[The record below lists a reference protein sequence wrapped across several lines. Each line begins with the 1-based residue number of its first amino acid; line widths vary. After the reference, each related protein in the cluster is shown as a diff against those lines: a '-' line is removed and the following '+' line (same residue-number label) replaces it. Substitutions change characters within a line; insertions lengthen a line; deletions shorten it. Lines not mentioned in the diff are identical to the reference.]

1 MANKTLYL
9 VDGTSQLF
17 RAYFALPPLTNRE
30 KLPTNAVLGFTTML
44 RKLMNDEK
52 PEHLAV
58 AFDLPGPTFRH
69 DKYAEYK
76 ANRPPAPED
85 LNRQVPYAKDV
96 CRALGVPVL
105 ELAGYEADDVIATFT
120 RLGKEA
126 GFDVVIVA
134 SDKDLMQLVEDGV
147 ILLNPAKNLRLDDA
161 GVEENFGVSPELV
174 RDVLGLMG
182 DSVDNIP
189 GVPGVGQKTALAMVQ
204 QYGPV
209 EKVVERAKRFVA
221 LFDARQRLLDDLGTA
236 DKEKPL
242 TEETAT
248 ETVATLESF
257 AAALE
262 DLRTHE
268 VDEEF
273 RKRLDE
279 VDAIVRATPTD
290 GLVAKAG
297 GPGRAA
303 LRDWKDLKRAV
314 KELEKKSA
322 RRMWYAVV
330 ENEDKAFLSRELATV
345 DRDVPLELETAAVE
359 VGSADDKKLRSL
371 FGFLDFRAL
380 LRELDAETGET
391 TRDETLPSEAT
402 YGLVR
407 ERADLEALVASCRS
421 GGRFSVSV
429 FGDGPD
435 PMRARLV
442 GLAVAYETGGAAYVP
457 LAHEGL
463 SSGVQLDPER
473 VREVVG
479 PLFADDAVTKT
490 AHDLK
495 WNLHLLQR
503 HGIEVAGWG
512 LDTMVAAFLLD
523 PGRTGFAIES
533 LAEEYLGHRCT
544 PYEKIGG
551 SGAKRVTLDQVPVES
566 AAGYGAERAE
576 IVYRLG
582 ETLTGR
588 LDEAGLRDLYDR
600 IDGPLLPVLASMEA
614 WGIGVDRGILE
625 AMSAEMKSELDRTR
639 AEIIDL
645 AGVEFNV
652 DSPKQLREVLFE
664 RLGLKPGRKT
674 AKAGVSSTD
683 AQTLEELEHPIAD
696 RLLDY
701 RELSKL
707 KGTYVDT
714 LPQLINPE
722 TGRVHTRYN
731 PTGAATGRLSSSDPN
746 LQNIPARTDAG
757 LRIRSA
763 FVPAPGFVFLASDY
777 SQVELRILAH
787 LTGDPELIDA
797 FRRGEDIHRHTASRV
812 FGVASDDVTGA
823 MRRRAKAVNFGTIY
837 GMSETRLARDQGI
850 PRAEARQFIRTYFER
865 FSGIKAYIGRVREE
879 ATRDASARTL
889 LGRVRY
895 FPQLRQRVGRAIRE
909 QALRGAVNTTVQG
922 TAADLM
928 KIAMLDVNRFLEK
941 SRSEARILLQV
952 HDELL
957 LEVPEGE
964 IATVGEGVRRAM
976 EDVQPLEVPLAV
988 DQKTGGSWMAVT

>member
-1 MANKTLYL
+1 MANETLYL

-17 RAYFALPPLTNRE
+17 RAFYALPPLTNRE

-85 LNRQVPYAKDV
+85 LNRQTPYATDV
-96 CRALGVPVL
+96 CRALGIPVL
-105 ELAGYEADDVIATFT
+105 ELSGYEADDVIATFA

-126 GFDVVIVA
+126 GFDIVVVA

-147 ILLNPAKNLRLDDA
+147 LLLNPAKNLRLDDA
-161 GVEENFGVSPELV
+161 GVEETFGVPPVFV

-189 GVPGVGQKTALAMVQ
+189 GVPGVGSKTALAMVQ
-204 QYGPV
+204 RYGPV
-209 EKVVERAKRFVA
+209 EKVVERAKRFVN
-221 LFDARQRLLDDLGTA
+221 LFDARQRLLDLLGKA
-236 DKEKPL
+236 DKENPL
-242 TEETAT
+242 TEETVT
-248 ETVATLESF
+248 ETVAAVDTF
-257 AAALE
+257 AAALD
-262 DLRTHE
+262 DLRANE
-268 VDEEF
+268 VDDEF

-279 VDAIVRATPTD
+279 VDAILRATPTAA
-290 GLVAKAG
+290 LPAKSG
-297 GPGRAA
+297 NPGRAA
-303 LRDWKDLKRAV
+303 LRDWKDLKRAL

-322 RRMWYAVV
+322 RRMWYSVV
-330 ENEDKAFLSRELATV
+330 ENEDKAVLSRELATV
-345 DRDVPLELETAAVE
+345 DREVPLELDTSALA
-359 VGSADDKKLRSL
+359 VGSADREKLRTL
-371 FGFLDFRAL
+371 FEFLDFRAL
-380 LRELDAETGET
+380 TKELDAEGDPPE
-391 TRDETLPSEAT
+391 PVEAPPEEIA
-402 YGLVR
+402 YRVVR
-407 ERADLEALVASCRS
+407 ERGDLEAFAVSCRTS
-421 GGRFSVSV
+421 RRLAVYV
-429 FGDGPD
+429 LGDRTD
-435 PMRARLV
+435 PMQARLV
-442 GLAVAYETGGAAYVP
+442 GLAMAHEPREAVYVP
-457 LAHEGL
+457 VAHEGL
-463 SSGVQLDPER
+463 TSGAQLGLET
-473 VREVVG
+473 VCEVLR
-479 PLFADDAVTKT
+479 PLFADAGVSKV

-495 WNLHLLQR
+495 WHLHLLRR
-503 HGIEVAGWG
+503 HGLEVSGWG
-512 LDTMVAAFLLD
+512 LDSMVAAFLLD
-523 PGRTGFAIES
+523 PGRSGYAIEILS
-533 LAEEYLGHRCT
+533 EEYLGHRCT

-551 SGAKRVTLDQVPVES
+551 SGAKRINVDQVPIES
-566 AAGYGAERAE
+566 ATGYGAERAD
-576 IVYRLG
+576 VALRLA
-582 ETLTGR
+582 ENLAGR

-600 IDGPLLPVLASMEA
+600 IDGPLVPVLASMEA

-625 AMSAEMKSELDRTR
+625 AMSAEMKTELDRTR
-639 AEIIDL
+639 AEIVEL

-664 RLGLKPGRKT
+664 KLGLKRGRKT
-674 AKAGVSSTD
+674 AKSKVSSTD
-683 AQTLEELEHPIAD
+683 AQTLEELDHPIAAK
-696 RLLDY
+696 LLEY
-701 RELSKL
+701 RELAKL
-707 KGTYVDT
+707 KGTYVDS
-714 LPQLINPE
+714 LPQLINPT

-757 LRIRSA
+757 LRIRMA

-787 LTGDPELIDA
+787 LTDDAELIDA
-797 FRRGEDIHRHTASRV
+797 FRRGEDIHRHTASKV
-812 FGVASDDVTGA
+812 FGVEPDEVTGA
-823 MRRRAKAVNFGTIY
+823 MRRRAKAVNFGVIY

-850 PRAEARQFIRTYFER
+850 PRAEAGQFIRTYFDR
-865 FSGIKAYIGRVREE
+865 FSGVRAYIERVREE
-879 ATRDASARTL
+879 ATRDAAARTL

-895 FPQLRQRVGRAIRE
+895 FPQLSGRAGRAIRE

-928 KIAMLDVNRFLEK
+928 KIAMLGVYRFLDE

-964 IATVGEGVRRAM
+964 IEAVGEGVRRAM
-976 EDVQPLEVPLAV
+976 EDVYPLEVPLAV